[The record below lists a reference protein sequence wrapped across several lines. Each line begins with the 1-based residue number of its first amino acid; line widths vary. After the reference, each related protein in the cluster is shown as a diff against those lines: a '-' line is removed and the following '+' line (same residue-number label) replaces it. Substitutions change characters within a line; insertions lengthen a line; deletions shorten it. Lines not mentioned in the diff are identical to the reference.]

1 MQLPPTLTLTNAN
14 TALDALQAA
23 AGASAGGTWVIDA
36 STLKTFDTAAL
47 AVLLQARR
55 LSQSHGRVLRVSGA
69 TPELRQLARLYGV
82 DGLLALDA
90 AA

>member
-23 AGASAGGTWVIDA
+23 AGPAGGGTWVIDA

-69 TPELRQLARLYGV
+69 TPQLRQLARLYGV